1 MDSKFSVPIISQNLY
16 KRETIIQI
24 ADVLDHLTKVS
35 EEIFAQI
42 NKRLEKNRSKLMN
55 ISGRVDLVNK
65 KIDTLRGA
73 KKATQVFSS
82 SKYPASD
89 LNQEYVS
96 IFHDTPDVPLKRHHI
111 KLRNVAN
118 SQAPLEKLQFYHV
131 NIQKNNKTKLDG
143 LGNTHQNI
151 KFGYDLLLFN
161 SGKNLY
167 KDFDIIHPLK
177 TPKFVKEDEE
187 YVSEIGAAPQS
198 ISERSTLSKSQKQH
212 YFYSPQIGEV
222 PALDVPLD
230 LPDLPGIANDLQYD
244 YNLNSSIAP
253 SADMPSSI
261 LDLDFDAS
269 NSLPNIPQESEDIE
283 ELPEISINEPPPPM
297 PQEPPVELPIPVEV
311 EKPKIPI
318 VVNPEPKKT
327 AEPVAP
333 SVSKP
338 NLPAV
343 DDVRSNL
350 MEAIR
355 NAGGK
360 AKLKSVQHDKE
371 QKTASKV
378 QNAGGMCTKLQNF
391 RHAVVLSSYDII
403 IIIET
408 WLTSKILDA
417 ELGLSDF
424 NVYRHYSDTQTSLKT
439 RGGGVLIATHKR
451 LHSMMVKPIDSSVEH
466 VFAQVMCAT
475 RKLLIDAVYFP
486 PRSSGSLYEEHST
499 CILDLADRFSDCE
512 FCICGDYN
520 LPEASWYNLSDGV
533 TVECPQHYPANII

>member
-1 MDSKFSVPIISQNLY
+1 MDSKYSVPIISQNLY

-24 ADVLDHLTKVS
+24 ADVLDHLTRVS
-35 EEIFAQI
+35 EEIFTQI
-42 NKRLEKNRSKLMN
+42 NKRLEKNRSKLTN
-55 ISGRVDLVNK
+55 ISERVDLVNK

-89 LNQEYVS
+89 LNKEYIS
-96 IFHDTPDVPLKRHHI
+96 IFHDTPDVCLKRHYV
-111 KLRNVAN
+111 KLRNAPN

-131 NIQKNNKTKLDG
+131 NIQKNNKTKLEG

-253 SADMPSSI
+253 SADIPSSI

-283 ELPEISINEPPPPM
+283 ELTEISINEPPPPI
-297 PQEPPVELPIPVEV
+297 PQEPPVKLPTPVEV

-318 VVNPEPKKT
+318 VVNTEPKKT
-327 AEPVAP
+327 AEAVAP

-355 NAGGK
+355 NAGGSGR

-371 QKTASKV
+371 QKTASKFA
-378 QNAGGMCTKLQNF
+378 QGGN
-391 RHAVVLSSYDII
+391 
-403 IIIET
+403 
-408 WLTSKILDA
+408 
-417 ELGLSDF
+417 
-424 NVYRHYSDTQTSLKT
+424 
-439 RGGGVLIATHKR
+439 LIAD
-451 LHSMMVKPIDSSVEH
+451 LHNKLFMRRKGISGAKQEQQTVVDADLTLSRISSMIPPPEPIVDIE
-466 VFAQVMCAT
+466 
-475 RKLLIDAVYFP
+475 
-486 PRSSGSLYEEHST
+486 ST
-499 CILDLADRFSDCE
+499 SNDDEDE
-512 FCICGDYN
+512 WD
-520 LPEASWYNLSDGV
+520 
-533 TVECPQHYPANII
+533 